1 MARKKNETVEDT
13 EKLKTP
19 KPIGLYDIINMMFTN
34 FENFNKLS
42 DTVLDKN
49 FFLINRVFSI
59 KYPLQA
65 VMFNKLGINTAAVI
79 RSWAMFISSKEGYGR
94 VPYFVYTKGAKKSS
108 VSDTKVQEKI
118 DKGLIYEYCKRYH
131 ITLKDFNVLLSIFHN
146 ELITDVKRY
155 EKLISL
161 KEQEKTISK

>member
-1 MARKKNETVEDT
+1 MARKKKDATEDA
-13 EKLKTP
+13 EKLKAP
-19 KPIGLYDIINMMFTN
+19 KAIGPYDIITMMFTN
-34 FENFNKLS
+34 FEEFNKLT

-65 VMFNKLGINTAAVI
+65 AVFNKAGINTASVI
-79 RSWAMFISSKEGYGR
+79 NSWAMFCSSKEGYGK

-131 ITLKDFNVLLSIFHN
+131 ITLKDFNVLLSMFHN